1 MECRQVER
9 RARRTSAI
17 AEPDGR
23 SASTSDGA
31 LTRRLTPTP
40 VGGDGPELYDKRG
53 LGLTSDLERAGG
65 KVATGV
71 DGLSETGNDY
81 VCFTFG

>member
-1 MECRQVER
+1 M
-9 RARRTSAI
+9 
-17 AEPDGR
+17 
-23 SASTSDGA
+23 
-31 LTRRLTPTP
+31 RRLTPTP
-40 VGGDGPELYDKRG
+40 VSGDGPELYDKRG
-53 LGLTSDLERAGG
+53 FGPFSPGMCWG